1 MCACRDAAQKALFAA
16 IAQDF
21 GREGLRFMTASV
33 RLVHEGCG
41 SGHFTVDGADNNLR
55 NASQLLGMGSAG
67 DNLGSYLWHH
77 EPVRA

>member
-1 MCACRDAAQKALFAA
+1 
-16 IAQDF
+16 
-21 GREGLRFMTASV
+21 MTASV

-41 SGHFTVDGADNNLR
+41 SGHFTVDAADNNLR